1 MSNDLSFAVLGALLL
16 TLANPVRAA
25 ETKAPDTD
33 GITVGEFSRV
43 QSETILYKAQGE
55 RAKALRELNDGGARS
70 GSPAQSS
77 YLPSPVAMQSGR
89 VTAVESAAT
98 PEQLPVVKLIYG
110 AGKALHA
117 TLLYAGGFEVDASPE
132 TNDLPGGYR
141 VASLTLDS
149 VVLSRGG
156 KRYPLGF
163 SNRAP
168 SYPVA
173 TVAASQASVLPITV
187 TPMNP
192 PPPAPVPA
200 PVPAPTP
207 IVLPGSSPTGTQP

>member
-1 MSNDLSFAVLGALLL
+1 MSNDLSFAVIGALML
-16 TLANPVRAA
+16 TLAAPAWSDAA
-25 ETKAPDTD
+25 KSGDPD
-33 GITVGEFSRV
+33 GITVGELSRV

-55 RAKALRELNDGGARS
+55 RAKALRELNDGGTQAKVA
-70 GSPAQSS
+70 AQPS
-77 YLPSPVAMQSGR
+77 YLPQPVVAPTSRVSGAAEQ
-89 VTAVESAAT
+89 TGAV
-98 PEQLPVVKLIYG
+98 EQLPVVKLVYG
-110 AGKALHA
+110 AGKALRA
-117 TLLYAGGFEVDASPE
+117 TLLYAGGFEIDASLAS
-132 TNDLPGGYR
+132 TDLPGGYR
-141 VASLTLDS
+141 VASLSLDS

-173 TVAASQASVLPITV
+173 SVATSQAPVLPVTV

-192 PPPAPVPA
+192 VAPV

-207 IVLPGSSPTGTQP
+207 IALPGSAPTANQP

>member
-1 MSNDLSFAVLGALLL
+1 ML
-16 TLANPVRAA
+16 TLAAPVWA
-25 ETKAPDTD
+25 DTAKSGDPD
-33 GITVGEFSRV
+33 GITVGELSRV

-55 RAKALRELNDGGARS
+55 RAKALREIN
-70 GSPAQSS
+70 GSSAPAASPQPS
-77 YLPSPVAMQSGR
+77 YLTQPQPQSATMQGSRVSGE
-89 VTAVESAAT
+89 VTPAGAI
-98 PEQLPVVKLIYG
+98 EQLPVVKLIYG
-110 AGKALHA
+110 SGKALRA
-117 TLLYAGGFEVDASPE
+117 TLLYTGGFEIDASLASS
-132 TNDLPGGYR
+132 DLPGGYR
-141 VASLTLDS
+141 VASLSLDS

-173 TVAASQASVLPITV
+173 SVATSQAPVLPVTV

-192 PPPAPVPA
+192 VAPV

-207 IVLPGSSPTGTQP
+207 IALPGSAPTALQP

>member
-1 MSNDLSFAVLGALLL
+1 MSNDLSLAAIGALML
-16 TLANPVRAA
+16 TLAVPAWA
-25 ETKAPDTD
+25 DATKQGDPD
-33 GITVGEFSRV
+33 GITVGELSRV

-55 RAKALRELNDGGARS
+55 RAKALREIS
-70 GSPAQSS
+70 GTSTQATTSPLPS
-77 YLPSPVAMQSGR
+77 YLSQPVVAPISRVSGAAEQ
-89 VTAVESAAT
+89 TGAV
-98 PEQLPVVKLIYG
+98 EQLPVVKLVYG

-117 TLLYAGGFEVDASPE
+117 TLLYAGGFEIDASLASS
-132 TNDLPGGYR
+132 DLPGGYR
-141 VASLTLDS
+141 VASLSLDS

-168 SYPVA
+168 SFPVA
-173 TVAASQASVLPITV
+173 SVATSQAPVLPVTV

-192 PPPAPVPA
+192 VAPV

-207 IVLPGSSPTGTQP
+207 IALPGSAPTANQP